1 MANSGHLVVE
11 QYFFSSELTN
21 LFDGVISRVSNLL
34 VLQVKYSV
42 RWRKKKRE
50 YFSGISKVKS
60 RISGLFYLLRLK
72 KKERGGE
79 REEYF
84 SGVFAPRF

>member
-1 MANSGHLVVE
+1 ML
-11 QYFFSSELTN
+11 
-21 LFDGVISRVSNLL
+21 NLL

-42 RWRKKKRE
+42 RLRKKKRE

-79 REEYF
+79 REKRRIF
-84 SGVFAPRF
+84 FGCICPAFLV